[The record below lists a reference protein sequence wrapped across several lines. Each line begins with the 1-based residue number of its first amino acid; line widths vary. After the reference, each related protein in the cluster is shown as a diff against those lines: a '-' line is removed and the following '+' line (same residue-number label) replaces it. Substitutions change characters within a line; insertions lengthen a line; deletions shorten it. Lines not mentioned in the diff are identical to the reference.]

1 MDYSRV
7 FAACAACMI
16 ATGAQAQ
23 DADWTGLY
31 GGVQLDMA
39 TVDLSIPNGGATTND
54 GNGLMYGLNGGYRRD
69 LGQVVLGAAATLTFG
84 NFDTP
89 PVGGGSDASSFGS
102 LATVGV
108 EVGYDL
114 GEVLVYGELG
124 HTWATRTDAG
134 NTRRFDGGLQYGI
147 GADFMLNDQ
156 IMIGGGVSRTELDSF
171 GGSDAS
177 ITTFGAR
184 AAYRF

>member
-1 MDYSRV
+1 MQYSRV
-7 FAACAACMI
+7 FAACAALMV

-31 GGVQLDMA
+31 GGLQLDFT
-39 TVDLSIPNGGATTND
+39 TVDLTTPGGAATND
-54 GNGLMYGLNGGYRRD
+54 GNGLMYGLNGGYRHD
-69 LGQVVLGAAATLTFG
+69 LGQVVLGAAATLSLG

-89 PVGGGSDASSFGS
+89 PSGGGSDAASFGS

-114 GEVLVYGELG
+114 GDVLVYGELG

-134 NTRRFDGGLQYGI
+134 DTRRFEGGLQYGI

-156 IMIGGGVSRTELDSF
+156 IMIGGGVSRFQLDDF
-171 GGSDAS
+171 GGDDATVTS
-177 ITTFGAR
+177 FGAR
-184 AAYRF
+184 AAVRF